1 MNENHSPLAVDEV
14 KLNGVGNSRGDKSRS
29 SSLSSSK
36 KLRVNSSKLAFEIN
50 FHGLSNFKL
59 LGGGSDNKSKQ
70 SVEKV

>member
-1 MNENHSPLAVDEV
+1 MNENHSPSAVDEV
-14 KLNGVGNSRGDKSRS
+14 KPNGVGNSRGDKSRS

>member
-14 KLNGVGNSRGDKSRS
+14 KPNGVGNSRGDKSRS